1 MITIRTFGWTFVS
14 SSKQYPVSTLTI
26 HRVEDGEQVGV
37 EAVLAGVPAPGH
49 RAHAEREVA
58 AVVGRHLPHGHQH
71 HVTV

>member
-1 MITIRTFGWTFVS
+1 MV
-14 SSKQYPVSTLTI
+14 PPTI
-26 HRVEDGEQVGV
+26 HRVDDGEQVGV

>member
-1 MITIRTFGWTFVS
+1 MLTNPPTFV
-14 SSKQYPVSTLTI
+14 YPSFQALISTLTTD
-26 HRVEDGEQVGV
+26 RVDDGEQVGV